1 MKLFKLKA
9 TDMQALFG
17 TLEEPL
23 SPPLWLFAQAND
35 SSAFYYIAENGYT
48 NENLTELRQIEESDS
63 EDRRRIMARRS

>member
-9 TDMQALFG
+9 TDIQAVFG

-35 SSAFYYIAENGYT
+35 SSAFYYLAEST
-48 NENLTELRQIEESDS
+48 
-63 EDRRRIMARRS
+63 